1 VECAVIAL
9 AIAAALLSILASTFT
24 LVVLAMA
31 IPSLLVTFLFVPHLA
46 RRSANA
52 ARRNRAL
59 LETFG
64 SEGEAALRRA
74 AVAERPSVST
84 SSARAPRRSA

>member
-1 VECAVIAL
+1 VAKDATSSRDDDPPANVEP
-9 AIAAALLSILASTFT
+9 
-24 LVVLAMA
+24 VVLAMA

-52 ARRNRAL
+52 ARRNRPL